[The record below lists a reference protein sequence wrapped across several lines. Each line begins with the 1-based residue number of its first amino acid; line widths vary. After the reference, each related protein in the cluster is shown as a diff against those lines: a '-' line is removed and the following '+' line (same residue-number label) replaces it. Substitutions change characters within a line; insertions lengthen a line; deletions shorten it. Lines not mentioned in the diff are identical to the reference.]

1 MAYKL
6 RIGGTNDFVSVI
18 DPWDKGS
25 YPPGRV
31 DVVSGWDNPAAI
43 IFDSLEAAHK
53 AADKVAEYILYK
65 RVDNVIY
72 VIEKSDKAPVIEYL
86 NNES

>member
-6 RIGGTNDFVSVI
+6 RIGGSNDFVSVI
-18 DPWDKGS
+18 DPWDKRA

-31 DVVSGWDNPAAI
+31 DVVTGWDNPSAI

-53 AADKVAEYILYK
+53 AADKVA
-65 RVDNVIY
+65 D
-72 VIEKSDKAPVIEYL
+72 IEGFHTSIEQAVAR
-86 NNES
+86 